1 MPDLRLAPYRKL
13 KTLAN
18 EIVPWG
24 PFMEKGRPDQMIE
37 NQDEVLAYL
46 ARKDER
52 EYVRMERAEP
62 IVHNGV
68 LRRTRTLL
76 AAGWKVEPPS
86 NSAAARLLSDY
97 IHELFKRLKSRM
109 SVNLVEMHR
118 AIFTGWRPLERVWDF
133 DDTFRGKPSWFI
145 KSIRAKNP
153 WDFRFTA
160 NRDLV
165 WVGNT
170 GGGEYVHFHMDN
182 DADRLRWM
190 ICTAGSSDAPYG
202 IGELRYVWMLY
213 YLKREFIRLW
223 SQGVQRSMG
232 TVVVS
237 QTGTS
242 AVASLASREA
252 QGAAGA
258 PGQAKSVNELAAD
271 FAQVM
276 KQFQESGILV
286 QRAGWTVD
294 LSGDVKY
301 ADGWKEPL
309 NYLDRMMA
317 LCLTGDTLS
326 LSAGQAGSRAAA
338 ETKSEELEQLC
349 IADGHEI
356 AGWINDQI
364 IGESLRLQFSETELD
379 PDDYPEFAFNLGH
392 SPDLDAAKWLFL
404 SGARLDG
411 RKLAAEYGVPL
422 IIDEQPDD
430 VVLEK
435 QQLVLD
441 PTTGRPVPAATA
453 PPAKGAPGAKTPQ
466 DPAKPGGKPAPP
478 AKPEA
483 PTPPPK

>member
-13 KTLAN
+13 KTLSN

-24 PFMEKGRPDQMIE
+24 PFMEKGRPDVMIE
-37 NQDEVLAYL
+37 NQDEVLSFL

-62 IVHNGV
+62 IVHNGI
-68 LRRTRTLL
+68 LRRKRTLL
-76 AAGWKVEPPS
+76 SAGWKLEPPNS
-86 NSAAARLLSDY
+86 SAAARLLLDY
-97 IHELFKRLKSRM
+97 VQELFKRLKSRIT
-109 SVNLVEMHR
+109 VNLSEMHS

-133 DDTFRGKPSWFI
+133 DDTFKGKPAWFI
-145 KSIRAKNP
+145 KAIRAKNP

-165 WVGNT
+165 WIGQVGGSGYT
-170 GGGEYVHFHMDN
+170 LFPMED
-182 DADRLRWM
+182 DAARLRWI

-232 TVVVS
+232 TVRVKQS
-237 QTGTS
+237 GT
-242 AVASLASREA
+242 AALGSLSTREA
-252 QGAAGA
+252 QSLAGA
-258 PGQAKSVNELAAD
+258 PGQAKSVGEISAE
-271 FAQVM
+271 FATVM
-276 KQFQESGILV
+276 KLFQESGILV
-286 QRAGWTVD
+286 QRNGWDVD

-301 ADGWKEPL
+301 ADGWAEPL

-326 LSAGQAGSRAAA
+326 LSAGQVGSRAAA

-349 IADGHEI
+349 VADGHEI
-356 AGWINDQI
+356 AGWVNTQI
-364 IGESLRLQFSETELD
+364 IAEALELQFSEDQLD
-379 PDDYPEFAFNLGH
+379 PDDYPEFGFNLGH
-392 SPDLDAAKWLFL
+392 SADLDAAKWLFL

-411 RKLAAEYGVPL
+411 KKLAAEYGVPL
-422 IIDEQPDD
+422 IIDEQPGD

-441 PTTGRPVPAATA
+441 PATGKPVPAATA
-453 PPAKGAPGAKTPQ
+453 PPAKGNPAGKPPQNPG
-466 DPAKPGGKPAPP
+466 KPGAPP
-478 AKPEA
+478 APGGPEKPE
-483 PTPPPK
+483 PPPK